1 VISGTGAFQQNG
13 GGTTTLSGAN
23 TYSGG
28 TTVSAGTLAL
38 SGSGTLGNTGNTLT
52 VSGGTLDLGT
62 TTQTQNGGLTLGGGT
77 IQNGTLSSTG
87 TFGLQAGTVSA
98 VLAGTGAVS
107 KTTTGMVTLT
117 GTNTY
122 TGGTTISAGTLAV
135 GSDANLGG
143 TTGALTFGGGASTLK
158 FTGDFTS
165 NRTVYLNSSGGT
177 FDTNGNNTLGG
188 YIFGSGGLT
197 KTGAGTLALTGYDY
211 YTGGTTINA
220 GTLQIGNGGTTGSIT
235 GNVTNNG
242 VFAVNRSDAYF
253 SYGGIISGTGAFQQL
268 GTGTTTL
275 TGTNTYTGAT
285 TVNAGT
291 LSVNGDISS
300 SSGVTVNNG
309 GTLGG
314 TGTVPSV
321 IIASGG
327 TLAPG
332 NSIGTIAVK
341 GNLTFNNGSIY
352 AVEVSPASADR
363 TNVTGTATL
372 AGTMQAIFAS
382 GSYVAKQYTILHSAG
397 LNGTFGALST
407 TNLPANFTTNLSY
420 TNTDALLNL
429 TAALGQ
435 QIGGLGG
442 NQSNVAN
449 ALNNFFNQGGAL
461 PAPFTTLFGLTGTSL
476 GNALTQISGEAG
488 AHGGAQAGSQ
498 MMGSFLTLVLNPF
511 GGSPGSNPGS
521 IGIGRGFAAERE
533 LPPEVASAYAAVTPK
548 DVQSA
553 TGPVGTGFDRR
564 WGIWGQAYGGTNK
577 TGGDT
582 NIGTHDITARSYG
595 FATGAD
601 YRVSPDTLLGF
612 ALAGGGMNYGLSNG
626 LGGGKSDVFQM
637 GVYGS
642 KQFGM
647 AYVSAAL
654 SYAWHGMATDR
665 TVTVSG
671 TDHLTADFNAH
682 SFGGRLE
689 SGYRFVTPFIGIT
702 PYAALQ
708 VQSFLTPSYSEAAV
722 SGSNAFAL
730 SYASRSTTA
739 TRIELGSWFEKLFA
753 LDNGKALAIR
763 TRAAWANDYSNN
775 PGTNAAFQT
784 LPGSNFTVNG
794 AAAPA
799 NSALLSAGGEIRL
812 ASGVSFGAKFDGEFA
827 NRSQTYAGTGTVR
840 YVW

>member
-1 VISGTGAFQQNG
+1 
-13 GGTTTLSGAN
+13 
-23 TYSGG
+23 
-28 TTVSAGTLAL
+28 
-38 SGSGTLGNTGNTLT
+38 
-52 VSGGTLDLGT
+52 
-62 TTQTQNGGLTLGGGT
+62 
-77 IQNGTLSSTG
+77 
-87 TFGLQAGTVSA
+87 VSA

-143 TTGALTFGGGASTLK
+143 TTGALTFGGASTLQ
-158 FTGDFTS
+158 FNGGFTS
-165 NRTVYLNSSGGT
+165 NRSVYLNSSGGT
-177 FDTNGNNTLGG
+177 FDTNGNNNTLGG
-188 YIFGSGGLT
+188 YIGGSGGLT

-220 GTLQIGNGGTTGSIT
+220 GTLQIGSGGTTGSIT

-397 LNGTFGALST
+397 LNGTFGARST

-429 TAALGQ
+429 TGALPTWGF
-435 QIGGLGG
+435 GG
-442 NQSNVAN
+442 NQSNVGN
-449 ALNNFFNQGGAL
+449 ALNNFFNNGGTMP
-461 PAPFTTLFGLTGTSL
+461 PAFVTLFGLSGSAL
-476 GNALTQISGEAG
+476 SNALTQISGEAG
-488 AHGGAQAGSQ
+488 AHGGAQAGTQ
-498 MMGSFLTLVLNPF
+498 MMNSFLSLLLNPF
-511 GGSPGSNPGS
+511 GGSPGGNPG
-521 IGIGRGFAAERE
+521 IVGFGRGFAAEQG
-533 LPPEVASAYAAVTPK
+533 LSPEVAEAYAAVTPK
-548 DVQSA
+548 DRLPPS
-553 TGPVGTGFDRR
+553 TLDRR
-564 WGIWGQAYGGTNK
+564 WSIWGQAYGGTNK

-582 NIGTHDITARSYG
+582 NAGTHDTTSRGYG
-595 FATGAD
+595 LATGAD
-601 YRVSPDTLLGF
+601 YRASPDLLLGF
-612 ALAGGGMNYGLSNG
+612 ALAGGGMNYGLSDG
-626 LGGGKSDVFQM
+626 LGGGKSDFFQM

-642 KQFGM
+642 KQFGP

-654 SYAWHGMATDR
+654 SYAEHWMMTNR

-671 TDHLTADFNAH
+671 TDNLTASFNAL

-689 SGYRFVTPFIGIT
+689 SGYRFDVPFVSIT

-708 VQSFLTPSYSEAAV
+708 AQIFRTPAYSEAAA
-722 SGSNAFAL
+722 SGSNNFAL
-730 SYASRSTTA
+730 SYDAQSTTT
-739 TRIELGSWFEKLFA
+739 TRTELGAWLDKMIA
-753 LDNGKALAIR
+753 LDRGNVLALR
-763 TRAAWANDYSNN
+763 TRAAWAHDHSSNDS
-775 PGTNAAFQT
+775 ASAVFQT

-794 AAAPA
+794 AATVP
-799 NSALLSAGGEIRL
+799 NSALLSAGAEIRL

-827 NRSQTYAGTGTVR
+827 SRAQTYAGTATVR